1 MDLEN
6 PPDLYWHCLVE
17 VTGTKGTS
25 IVNDMNF
32 EQVRKSVVDRWL
44 AGRPFTVSGTIVRSP
59 ETVNKIK
66 IVYTP
71 EPQQPYASRHGAEV
85 RASGIA
91 DMATN
96 RRLLPFSAGEDVTFQ
111 LLFEGPTQGQVAPD
125 DSLVEQVCRRLPQA
139 ARVLASRSRAGRAP
153 FMTQDEYDVQ
163 DLLHALLRAY
173 LKYSVQEDPLPKV
186 AGVKAGRADLA
197 IEELGT
203 LIEVKYLRGPQDQKR
218 LFEEFSQD
226 LVLYARWS
234 PLRTL
239 IFLVFNSGDL
249 RDAEALEK
257 LGGDHEV
264 SGRRFDVRIVLA

>member
-1 MDLEN
+1 MDLQN
-6 PPDLYWHCLVE
+6 PPERYWHCLVE
-17 VTGTKGTS
+17 VTGAKGS
-25 IVNDMNF
+25 AIVNDMDF
-32 EQVRKSVVDRWL
+32 SQLVKSVVEPWL

-66 IVYTP
+66 IVHTP
-71 EPQQPYASRHGAEV
+71 EPQEFYARRHNAEM
-85 RASGIA
+85 RSSGIA

-96 RRLLPFSAGEDVTFQ
+96 RRMLPFSEGNDVTFQ
-111 LLFEGPTQGQVAPD
+111 LLFEGQSQHKLTPD
-125 DSLVEQVCRRLPQA
+125 DALIEHLCRRLPQA
-139 ARVLASRSRAGRAP
+139 ARVLGNRSRAGRTP
-153 FMTQDEYDVQ
+153 FAIADEYDVQ

-197 IEELGT
+197 IEELGI
-203 LIEVKYLRGPQDQKR
+203 LIEVKYVRGPQDQKR
-218 LFEEFSQD
+218 LFDEFSQD

-234 PLRTL
+234 PLRAL
-239 IFLVFNSGDL
+239 LFVVFNSGDL

-264 SGRRFDVRIVLA
+264 SGRRFRVRIVLA

>member
-6 PPDLYWHCLVE
+6 PPDRYWHCLVE
-17 VTGTKGTS
+17 VTGAKGTA
-25 IVNDMNF
+25 IVNDMDF
-32 EQVRKSVVDRWL
+32 DQLMKSVVEPWL

-66 IVYTP
+66 IVHTS
-71 EPQQPYASRHGAEV
+71 EPQDFYATRHNSRM

-96 RRLLPFSAGEDVTFQ
+96 RRLLPFSEGDDVTFQ
-111 LLFEGPTQGQVAPD
+111 LLFEGQSQEPLAPND
-125 DSLVEQVCRRLPQA
+125 ALVEHLCRRLPQA
-139 ARVLASRSRAGRAP
+139 ARVLANRSRAGRTP
-153 FMTQDEYDVQ
+153 FVIADEYDVQ
-163 DLLHALLRAY
+163 DLLHGLLRAY

-203 LIEVKYLRGPQDQKR
+203 LIEVKYVRGPQDQKR
-218 LFEEFSQD
+218 LFDEFSQD
-226 LVLYARWS
+226 LVLYARWT
-234 PLRTL
+234 PLP
-239 IFLVFNSGDL
+239 
-249 RDAEALEK
+249 EALEK

-264 SGRRFDVRIVLA
+264 SGRRFRVRIVLA